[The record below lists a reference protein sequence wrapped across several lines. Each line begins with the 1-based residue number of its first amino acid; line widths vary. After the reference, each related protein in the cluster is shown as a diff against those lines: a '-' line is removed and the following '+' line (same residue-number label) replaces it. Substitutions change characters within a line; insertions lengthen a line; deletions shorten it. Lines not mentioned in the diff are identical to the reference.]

1 VRFWPLPAVL
11 SVLVAGVV
19 LLLRRTIA
27 VVTVT
32 GQSMEPTLAA
42 GDRVLVRRVGLRSV
56 RTGQI
61 VVIEAPGRSG
71 TWVGAPPGSDLGR
84 DWMIKRV
91 AAIPGDPVPAGLPA
105 EAAAAA
111 RVPDGHLIVFGDNP
125 AMSMDSR
132 YLGYFP
138 GDRVLG
144 IVVAGLPRR
153 G

>member
-11 SVLVAGVV
+11 CLLVAGVA
-19 LLLRRTIA
+19 LFLRRAIA

-32 GQSMEPTLAA
+32 GQSMEPTLAV
-42 GDRVLVRRVGLRSV
+42 GDRVLVRRAGLRSV

-61 VVIEAPGRSG
+61 VVIKAPGRRG
-71 TWVGAPPGSDLGR
+71 TWASALPGDDLGR

-105 EAAAAA
+105 ALAAAAH
-111 RVPDGHLIVFGDNP
+111 VPDGHLIVLGDNP
-125 AMSMDSR
+125 TMSMDSR

-138 GDRVLG
+138 ADRLLG

-153 G
+153 D